1 MNEKKDKKSQK
12 PEHVSKNWKSSQG
25 IRLLAMVLAIVS
37 GFFVAVTSVETVT
50 LGMNSDWQGSQ
61 KDIEK
66 YWIRSC
72 LEAMRTGWGMRLP
85 AFQKNRTK
93 QMP

>member
-1 MNEKKDKKSQK
+1 MFPKLEIIAGHQITGYGTCDCKR
-12 PEHVSKNWKSSQG
+12 
-25 IRLLAMVLAIVS
+25 I
-37 GFFVAVTSVETVT
+37 FVAVTSVETVT